1 MMATCRA
8 KVICTE
14 CGDVIAH
21 HQKYIAGIKVL
32 RVPQVMWQYQSESEL
47 NGTPMYDLV
56 FDLELFWACEH
67 QPAEEAE
74 VRLASVDC
82 AERFLV
88 KYPQYR
94 GTIDEL
100 FRVFELQ
107 CRHARN

>member
-1 MMATCRA
+1 MATCRA

-14 CGDVIAH
+14 CGDAIGTR
-21 HQKYIAGIKVL
+21 QKYIAGIKVL
-32 RVPQVMWQYQSESEL
+32 KTPQSMQGRSISEL
-47 NGTPMYDLV
+47 NKLPMHDFV

-82 AERFLV
+82 AERFLG